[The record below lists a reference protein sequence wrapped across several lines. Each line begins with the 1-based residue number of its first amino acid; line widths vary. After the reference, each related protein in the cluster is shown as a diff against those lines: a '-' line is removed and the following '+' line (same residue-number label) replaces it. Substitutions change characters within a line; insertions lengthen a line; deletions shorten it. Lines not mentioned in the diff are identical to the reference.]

1 MLAGK
6 FHEMKV
12 ERQTPLGYTL
22 MLDGEEFFLHQAE
35 VTHPIE
41 VGETIEVFVYYDA
54 KKRLTATMQEPAVT
68 TEEFGWVEVV
78 DVRKDLG
85 VFVDIGINK
94 NILIAPSDLPIFESL
109 WPQVGDY
116 VYCYLKESQ
125 SNYLFA
131 ILARPQ
137 EFGGVKEEAPQSLHG
152 KKVKARVIRTGKI
165 GTNVITEEGYM
176 GFIHES
182 ERREEPRLGEVVE
195 GRVVRVKDNGE
206 FNMSLI
212 PQKEFAIVEDS
223 DIILE
228 YLMGRRGAMPFYDK
242 SEPDDIRRVFKMSKA
257 SFKRALGRLMKEG
270 KIYQEDGWTYLKEDA
285 DSNE

>member
-85 VFVDIGINK
+85 VF
-94 NILIAPSDLPIFESL
+94 
-109 WPQVGDY
+109 
-116 VYCYLKESQ
+116 C
-125 SNYLFA
+125 
-131 ILARPQ
+131 
-137 EFGGVKEEAPQSLHG
+137 
-152 KKVKARVIRTGKI
+152 
-165 GTNVITEEGYM
+165 
-176 GFIHES
+176 
-182 ERREEPRLGEVVE
+182 
-195 GRVVRVKDNGE
+195 
-206 FNMSLI
+206 
-212 PQKEFAIVEDS
+212 
-223 DIILE
+223 
-228 YLMGRRGAMPFYDK
+228 
-242 SEPDDIRRVFKMSKA
+242 
-257 SFKRALGRLMKEG
+257 
-270 KIYQEDGWTYLKEDA
+270 
-285 DSNE
+285 